1 MLVKDWMTRDPITI
15 NSSTLL
21 VDAQKLMKDN
31 GFRRLPVVDNGKL
44 VGIVTLSDIREAAPS
59 QATSLSIHE
68 LHYLLSKLKITEV
81 MTRTLVTIDANAAV
95 EDAGLLMNRKKIGA
109 LPVMDHDRLVGIITI
124 TDIIKVFEE
133 ALGYGTPGVRYTI
146 AAVDDEPEAV
156 GQITAIV
163 KQQKRKILSLLSM
176 RLPGTNQRSLILRL
190 EGRDSAELREA
201 FKAGGYTISNVHV
214 TE

>member
-109 LPVMDHDRLVGIITI
+109 LPVMEHDRLVGIITI

-146 AAVDDEPEAV
+146 AAVDVEPGAV

-176 RLPGTNQRSLILRL
+176 RAPGTNQRSLILRL

>member
-68 LHYLLSKLKITEV
+68 LHYLLSKLKITEI

-109 LPVMDHDRLVGIITI
+109 LPVMDRDRLVGIITI

-163 KQQKRKILSLLSM
+163 KEQKRKILSLLSM